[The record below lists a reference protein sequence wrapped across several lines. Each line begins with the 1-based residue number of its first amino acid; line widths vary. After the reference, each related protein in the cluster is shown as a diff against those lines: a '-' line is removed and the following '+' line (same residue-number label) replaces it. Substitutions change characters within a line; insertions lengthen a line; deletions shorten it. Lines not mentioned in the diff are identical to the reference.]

1 MNELYSEL
9 TQQNDITL
17 KATNQTIKFLLD
29 YSKTVHFENLN
40 NLEIKIIKN

>member
-9 TQQNDITL
+9 THQDEITL

-29 YSKTVHFENLN
+29 YSKAIHFENFN
-40 NLEIKIIKN
+40 NLEIRMMKN

>member
-17 KATNQTIKFLLD
+17 KANNQTVKLLLD
-29 YSKTVHFENLN
+29 YSKAVHFENFSS
-40 NLEIKIIKN
+40 LEIRIIKN